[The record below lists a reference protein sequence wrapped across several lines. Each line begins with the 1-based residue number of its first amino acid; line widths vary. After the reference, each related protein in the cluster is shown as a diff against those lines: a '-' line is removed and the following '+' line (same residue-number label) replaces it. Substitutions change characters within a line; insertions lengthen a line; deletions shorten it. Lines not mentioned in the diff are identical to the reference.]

1 MNRKT
6 EIVLIAGVMVMGLA
20 ILIRSRQ
27 PVVALTPEQADPP
40 ASRSQ
45 SKPRLPAPSMPA
57 LAATQPDLPPAA
69 QEPTN
74 VFARLM
80 DNEGRPPA
88 VSRGQIESYLEQNR
102 RSAESLLAAFR
113 LTGDRALLQEAA
125 EKYPSDPRVHYAGWF
140 SAFRDDNS
148 SPEERRQWLEAF
160 KQSAHENALANY
172 LSAQDYFKSGQT
184 DHAVEELI
192 AASGK
197 PQFHAFSADAVQS
210 MEEAYLSAGYSAVE
224 SKAAAAYSDASLQ
237 SAPPYS
243 ELKRLAESLA
253 ELSKRYRDAGDE
265 ASAWAVVQMGVELGQ
280 RVGQSAGGSSLVVQ
294 NGTGVGIQRILYNSM
309 DVNAAYGDA
318 GQTVQDQLNALTQLG
333 KSWSGLWRQAEPTLR
348 SMSDQDL
355 ISYFD
360 RMKTFGEVAA
370 LRWVVNRLERQ

>member
-1 MNRKT
+1 
-6 EIVLIAGVMVMGLA
+6 
-20 ILIRSRQ
+20 
-27 PVVALTPEQADPP
+27 
-40 ASRSQ
+40 
-45 SKPRLPAPSMPA
+45 MPA
-57 LAATQPDLPPAA
+57 LAATQPDLPSAA

-88 VSRGQIESYLEQNR
+88 VSRAQIESYLEQNR

-125 EKYPSDPRVHYAGWF
+125 EKYPNDPRVHYAGWF
-140 SAFRDDNS
+140 SVVRDDDS

-160 KQSAHENALANY
+160 RQSAPENALAYY

-184 DHAVEELI
+184 DRAVEELI

-197 PQFHAFSADAVQS
+197 PQFHGFSADAVQS
-210 MEEAYLSAGYSAVE
+210 MKEAYLSAGYSAVE

-265 ASAWAVVQMGVELGQ
+265 ASARAVVQMGIELGQ
-280 RVGQSAGGSSLVVQ
+280 RVEQSAGGSSLVFQ
-294 NGTGVGIQRILYNSM
+294 NGTGVGIQRILFNSM
-309 DVNAAYGDA
+309 DVYAAYGIA

-333 KSWSGLWRQAEPTLR
+333 RSWSGLWKQAEPTLR

-360 RMKTFGEVAA
+360 RMMAFGEVVA
-370 LRWVVNRLERQ
+370 LRWVVNRQERQ